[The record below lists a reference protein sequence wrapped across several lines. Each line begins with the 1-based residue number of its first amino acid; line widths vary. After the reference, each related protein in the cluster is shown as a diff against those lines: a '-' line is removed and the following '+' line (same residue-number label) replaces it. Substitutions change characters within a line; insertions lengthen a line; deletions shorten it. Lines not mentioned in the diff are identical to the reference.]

1 MSVIF
6 ITDFDGTLLT
16 DDRRIRGRDLDTL
29 ARLRAAGVITVIAT
43 GRSLYSFRRALEHM
57 GLGPEDLPLD
67 YLIFSTGA
75 GIMAWPGEQLIRSC
89 SLPKDG
95 VLEIAACFDRI
106 GFDYMIHKAIPDTSY
121 FLFKFTSDNN
131 PDFLRRMTMYPDFG
145 TPLESESGSMI
156 YDQSTEVLAIVPGG
170 LPWEQLDVIRREL
183 SAFSV
188 IPATSPLDHK
198 SAWIEVFPCGVSKS
212 ASAQWL
218 ARHLGVAREMVTA
231 VGNDYNDEDLLAW
244 AGQGFLMDNS
254 PDVLKKKFPCSGTN
268 NECGVSMAAKAAGLL
283 N

>member
-1 MSVIF
+1 MSAMF

-16 DDRRIRGRDLDTL
+16 DDGRIRGRDLDTL
-29 ARLRAAGVITVIAT
+29 AGLRAAGVTTVIAT
-43 GRSLYSFRRALEHM
+43 GRSFYSFRRALKHM
-57 GLGPEDLPLD
+57 GLGTKDLPLD

-75 GIMAWPGEQLIRSC
+75 GIMAWPGGQLIRSC
-89 SLPKDG
+89 SLPKDR
-95 VLEIAACFDRI
+95 VLEIAVCFDRI

-121 FLFKFTSDNN
+121 FLFKFTSGDN
-131 PDFLRRMTMYPDFG
+131 PDFLRRMAMYSDFG
-145 TPLESESGSMI
+145 TPLEAGSTI

-170 LPWEQLDVIRREL
+170 LPWEQLDVLRREL
-183 SAFSV
+183 SGFSV

-198 SAWIEVFPCGVSKS
+198 SSWIEVFPFGVSKS

-218 ARHLGVAREMVTA
+218 ARHLGVGRAMVTA

-254 PDVLKKKFPCSGTN
+254 PDALKNKFLCSGAN
-268 NECGVSMAAKAAGLL
+268 NECGVSLAAKAAGLL